1 MKALARAQA
10 ARLGCSFFFLA
21 NGLAYGSVVARMP
34 ALKMQTGVNDAELGQ
49 AILCL
54 GIGGLCAFP
63 VAGVLQA
70 RVGSKR
76 LVGVGTALMLA
87 TWPLIGLASV
97 WWQLAAAF
105 FVLGYACGTLEVG
118 GGVQAVMVERAL
130 ARPAMSG
137 FFALFSAGGLL
148 GALISAAASDV
159 SPAVQY
165 AALAALFLALLPFAV
180 RPLLP
185 DTETESSEKGG
196 LRLPPLPI
204 LGIALLC
211 LCAFLAE
218 GAISDWGALLMK
230 GAHGATDTMA
240 ALAFAAFSATMIV
253 GRLAGDG
260 LRARYEMTALVRVLA
275 VVATVGMAV
284 AVLAPHPLIAIG
296 GFALAGIGLSV
307 IAPAL
312 FSAAGNHPGV
322 DPGIAV
328 ASISTLGY
336 GGLLL
341 GPSVIGFL
349 AHGIGMQGAM
359 LLIVAMC
366 AAIAL
371 FSGGLKTARSVSG
384 TALAKKE
391 AVR

>member
-1 MKALARAQA
+1 MKAFARAQA
-10 ARLGCSFFFLA
+10 ARLGCAYFFLV

-34 ALKMQTGVNDAELGQ
+34 ALKMQTGVNDAQLGQ

-63 VAGVLQA
+63 VAGVLQG
-70 RVGSKR
+70 RIGSKM
-76 LVGVGTALMLA
+76 LVGAGTALMLA
-87 TWPLIGLASV
+87 TWPLIGLAAE
-97 WWQLAAAF
+97 WWQLALTF
-105 FVLGYACGTLEVG
+105 FALGYACGTLEVG
-118 GGVQAVMVERAL
+118 AGVQAVMVERAL
-130 ARPAMSG
+130 GRPAMSG
-137 FFALFSAGGLL
+137 FFALFSTGCLA
-148 GALISAAASDV
+148 GALISAAASDIP
-159 SPAVQY
+159 PAAQY
-165 AALAALFLALLPFAV
+165 AALAAFFLALLPFAM

-185 DTETESSEKGG
+185 DAETESAEKGG

-204 LGIALLC
+204 LGLALLC
-211 LCAFLAE
+211 LCAFLSE

-230 GAHGATDTMA
+230 AAHGSTDTVA

-253 GRLAGDG
+253 GRLAGDS
-260 LRARYEMTALVRVLA
+260 LRARYEMTALVRALA
-275 VVATVGMAV
+275 IVATIGMAV
-284 AVLAPHPLIAIG
+284 AMLAPHPTLAIA
-296 GFALAGIGLSV
+296 GFGLAGLGLSV

-349 AHGIGMQGAM
+349 AHGVGVPAAM

-371 FSGGLKTARSVSG
+371 FVGRVKRG
-384 TALAKKE
+384 TASVYNATPAE
-391 AVR
+391 

>member
-10 ARLGCSFFFLA
+10 ARLGCAFFFLV

-34 ALKMQTGVNDAELGQ
+34 ALKMQTGVNDAQIGQ

-63 VAGVLQA
+63 IAGVLQS
-70 RVGSKR
+70 RIGSKY
-76 LVGVGTALMLA
+76 LVGAGTALMMA
-87 TWPLIGLASV
+87 TWPLIGLAAE

-105 FVLGYACGTLEVG
+105 FAFGYACGTLEVG

-130 ARPAMSG
+130 GRPAMSG
-137 FFALFSAGGLL
+137 FFALFSTGCLA
-148 GALISAAASDV
+148 GALVSAAASDIA
-159 SPAVQY
+159 PAAQY
-165 AALAALFLALLPFAV
+165 AAFAAFFLALLPFAL

-185 DTETESSEKGG
+185 DAETESAEKGG

-204 LGIALLC
+204 LGLALLC
-211 LCAFLAE
+211 LCAFLSE

-230 GAHGATDTMA
+230 AAHGSTDTIA

-260 LRARYEMTALVRVLA
+260 LRARYAMPALVRALA

-284 AVLAPHPLIAIG
+284 ATLAPHPALAIA
-296 GFALAGIGLSV
+296 GFALAGLGLSV

-349 AHGIGMQGAM
+349 AHGFGMSAAM
-359 LLIVAMC
+359 MLIVGMC

-371 FSGGLKTARSVSG
+371 FAGRLKPMERSPRG
-384 TALAKKE
+384 AHPAE
-391 AVR
+391 